1 MLVVSILVV
10 DYDIMAIAIS
20 RLLLF
25 YIKTGFYFYAC
36 KNHNAKK
43 AVVVINMSVV
53 GIQTIGILA
62 ISILIIRVFLYNISL
77 AIFAFSIAKIATWG
91 Q

>member
-1 MLVVSILVV
+1 MLVASMLVV

-25 YIKTGFYFYAC
+25 YIKTGFRFFAY
-36 KNHNAKK
+36 KNHNVKK
-43 AVVVINMSVV
+43 AVAVINVSIV
-53 GIQTIGILA
+53 GMLTIGIPA

-77 AIFAFSIAKIATWG
+77 AIFAFSIAKIAIWG